1 MSRRIELL
9 SVEEMGRAD
18 RMAID
23 SGVAGATLME
33 HAGRAVADAIV
44 ARWPRARAA
53 VLCGPG
59 NNGGDGFVAARHL
72 VRRGWQVRLGLLGG
86 VDKLQG
92 EAAHHAGLWD
102 GAVEPMS
109 PELVAEADLVVD
121 ALFGAGLS
129 RPLEGQPKACIA
141 EARARAIPTVAVD
154 TPSGVAGD
162 SGEVLGEVAPDAA
175 LTVTFFRK
183 KPGHLLL
190 PGAAHCGEVVLAD
203 IGIPAHVLSEI
214 RPKTFENDPFLWAH
228 GWPWR
233 TRGGHKYRYGH
244 VLVLGGATTTGAAR
258 LGCRAAL
265 RVGAGLVS
273 VAAPAAALPI
283 YAAGQP
289 SLITRPLE
297 EAEGI
302 DGLLADERLNT
313 VLLGPGAGVT
323 ETTRA
328 RAEAVMDAAR
338 SAVLDADAL
347 TCFAG
352 EPAEIAARVRAPT
365 VLTPHAGEFRRLF
378 PDLDGDKLTCTRQA
392 AYALGATV
400 VLKGSDS
407 VIAAPDGR
415 AAINAN
421 APPELAT
428 AGAGDVL
435 SGLIAGLLAQGL
447 GGFEAACAGVWLHGQ
462 AAQGFGPG
470 LIAEDLPDR
479 VPAALQSLREIADR
493 ELRAE

>member
-1 MSRRIELL
+1 
-9 SVEEMGRAD
+9 
-18 RMAID
+18 
-23 SGVAGATLME
+23 
-33 HAGRAVADAIV
+33 
-44 ARWPRARAA
+44 

-72 VRRGWQVRLGLLGG
+72 VRQGWQVRLGLLGS
-86 VDKLQG
+86 VDKLKG
-92 EAAHHAGLWD
+92 DAAHHAGLWE
-102 GAVEPMS
+102 GAVEPLS
-109 PELVAEADLVVD
+109 PELVAAADLVVD

-141 EARARAIPTVAVD
+141 EVRARAVPTVAVD

-162 SGEVLGEVAPDAA
+162 SGEVLGELAPDAA

-203 IGIPAHVLSEI
+203 IGIPPRVLGEI
-214 RPKTFENDPFLWAH
+214 RPKTFENDPFLWAA

-244 VLVLGGATTTGAAR
+244 VLALGGATTTGAAR
-258 LGCRAAL
+258 LSCRAAL

-297 EAEGI
+297 EDEGVEA
-302 DGLLADERLNT
+302 LLADQRLNA

-323 ETTRA
+323 ATTRA
-328 RAEAVMDAAR
+328 RAEAIMDSGR

-378 PDLDGDKLTCTRQA
+378 PDLDGDKLTCARQA
-392 AYALGATV
+392 AYAVGATV

-421 APPELAT
+421 APAELAT

-435 SGLIAGLLAQGL
+435 AGLIAGLLAQGL
-447 GGFEAACAGVWLHGQ
+447 GGFEAASAGVWLHGQ

-470 LIAEDLPDR
+470 LIAEDLPER
-479 VPAALQSLREIADR
+479 VPGALQA
-493 ELRAE
+493 LRAIAERTVRGA